1 MATAT
6 MCPTC
11 GTPLSIPHSKGA
23 AVLLAIFLSFWTWV
37 YTYKRDAAKFWWGL
51 VLAVVGT
58 ITAFFLIGVVILF
71 GVWLWAII
79 DTATKSEYWYQQY
92 PNRVPR

>member
-11 GTPLSIPHSKGA
+11 GTPLSTPHSKGA

-51 VLAVVGT
+51 GLAVLGA
-58 ITAFFLIGVVILF
+58 ITTVILIGFVIIF
-71 GVWLWAII
+71 GVWLWAVI
-79 DTATKSEYWYQQY
+79 DTGSKSETWYQQY